1 MKKVA
6 RILGFICP
14 RVTLNDDSDAPIT
27 KYNQSDRLKNDPH
40 VFQGVV
46 PGSARVILNA
56 MD

>member
-1 MKKVA
+1 MKKMA
-6 RILGFICP
+6 RVIGFICP
-14 RVTLNDDSDAPIT
+14 RTHLSDDSDAPIS
-27 KYNQSDRLKNDPH
+27 KYNQSERMKNDPN